1 MPVCQMSNIVSLP
14 DAPAHLCSK
23 PRSPANRVCGT
34 VGGKPCS
41 VRRGQA
47 SHFCKLPSAV
57 NSRYGWPPALFA
69 LSICWA
75 GARLLCPVTLREKYR
90 SAGSDP
96 ANRHLTVMTFN
107 SKKIDRVIF
116 TESSPDIGG
125 QERQLLIQMR
135 SLLAS
140 GTDVVLACRPDSRV
154 GALATTMNI
163 QTVTLPFR
171 NSADPRT
178 IIGLY
183 RLIAAMRPA
192 ACFCHSGHDTNN
204 LAIAARIFGRNRPR
218 LIRSKA
224 YLVGKISEYS
234 YNYFVDV
241 TFAPSKYL
249 RSRILSNSRVDP
261 KRVEVIYPGV
271 DFEKLDAECHLD
283 LPSDLSHWIE
293 RKRGALIVQVG
304 MLRGE
309 KGHLLM
315 LDAISKVRSRWPAL
329 HFAIVGSGP
338 EQESIKQRA
347 IELGLYDQIWM
358 GELPSVAAILKK
370 ADLVVMPSVVEALGQ
385 AQIEAAGLGIPIVA
399 SNIGGIPETISHL
412 ETGLLAEPNANDFA
426 QWLDYALS
434 HPDDMRMMAHRAQAD
449 VRSRFS
455 IENNASALKSL
466 ITRQVR

>member
-1 MPVCQMSNIVSLP
+1 LGWSGRLFARP
-14 DAPAHLCSK
+14 
-23 PRSPANRVCGT
+23 SP
-34 VGGKPCS
+34 KKS
-41 VRRGQA
+41 VDQQA
-47 SHFCKLPSAV
+47 SD
-57 NSRYGWPPALFA
+57 
-69 LSICWA
+69 
-75 GARLLCPVTLREKYR
+75 
-90 SAGSDP
+90 SD
-96 ANRHLTVMTFN
+96 NRHLNIMN
-107 SKKIDRVIF
+107 SNNKKIDSVIF

-140 GTDVVLACRPDSRV
+140 GIDVVLACRPNSRV
-154 GALATTMNI
+154 GALAATMNI
-163 QTVTLPFR
+163 RTETLPFR
-171 NSADPRT
+171 NGADPRT
-178 IIGLY
+178 IIGLC

-192 ACFCHSGHDTNN
+192 ACVCHSGHDTDN
-204 LAIAARIFGRNRPR
+204 LAIAARFFGRNRPR

-224 YLVGKISEYS
+224 YLAGKISANS

-241 TFAPSKYL
+241 TFTPSKYL

-261 KRVEVIYPGV
+261 KRIEVVYPGV
-271 DFEKLDAECHLD
+271 DFEKLDAERYLD

-304 MLRGE
+304 MLRKE
-309 KGHLLM
+309 KGHLMM
-315 LDAISKVRSRWPAL
+315 LDAIAKLRSRWPPV
-329 HFAIVGSGP
+329 HYAIVGSGP

-358 GELPSVAAILKK
+358 GELPSVAAILEK
-370 ADLVVMPSVVEALGQ
+370 ADLVVMPSFVEALGM
-385 AQIEAAGLGIPIVA
+385 AQVEAAGLGIPIVA

-426 QWLDYALS
+426 QWLDYALC
-434 HPDDMRMMAHRAQAD
+434 HPDEMRAMAHRARAD
-449 VRSRFS
+449 VRSQFS